1 MSDAENTTKRPDDSE
16 ADLSV
21 LARDAAHPFDQTNGI
36 IEGLEG
42 NADDPDQVEERLH
55 GEEGAARRL
64 FPGSPGAA
72 SENKE

>member
-1 MSDAENTTKRPDDSE
+1 MSDAENTEKRPDDSD

-21 LARDAAHPFDQTNGI
+21 LAKDAAHPFDQTNGI

-55 GEEGAARRL
+55 GEEGAGRRL
-64 FPGSPGAA
+64 FPGPPGAE